1 MNMSH
6 ERTALARAEFFLG
19 LAENCAP
26 EHRKEFEA
34 FLEASI
40 VFARTA
46 IQRMKEKFES
56 ESKYKIWLK
65 ELSGNVA
72 VEFFRENRD
81 FILKEDSMKIGQ
93 IITFNPIENA
103 SQLYYIEEPSVTA
116 TETVRKY
123 FELCSKIITEKELLL
138 LSKI

>member
-1 MNMSH
+1 MNMSL
-6 ERTALARAEFFLG
+6 ERTALARAEFFLD

-26 EHRKEFEA
+26 EYRKEYEA

-56 ESKYKIWLK
+56 EGKYKVWLK

-81 FILKEDSMKIGQ
+81 FILKENSIKIGQ
-93 IITFNPIENA
+93 IITFNPIKKA

-123 FELCSKIITEKELLL
+123 FELFSKIITEKELLL
-138 LSKI
+138 LNKA